1 MIMYDI
7 GDKLRAMFLLESQT
21 FSIDPMIIIIKKK
34 KLFFKEVVVMSPFR
48 VRSVNNQL
56 FNTFCVHVQ
65 L

>member
-1 MIMYDI
+1 MYDI

-21 FSIDPMIIIIKKK
+21 FSIDPMIIIRKKK

-56 FNTFCVHVQ
+56 FNTCLFVE
-65 L
+65 